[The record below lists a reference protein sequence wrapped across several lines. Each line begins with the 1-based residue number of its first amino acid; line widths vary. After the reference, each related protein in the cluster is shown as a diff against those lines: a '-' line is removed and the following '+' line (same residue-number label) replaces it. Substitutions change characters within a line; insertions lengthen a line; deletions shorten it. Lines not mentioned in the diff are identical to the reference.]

1 MQKLS
6 RTLLFLAAGLG
17 ISIFVCIAIWLLG
30 LFFVGIPLA
39 GDAIGEPAPD
49 IDPLQETIIS
59 IFLAGNLGALRT
71 PVGDA
76 AQDMEF
82 VVEEGESARD
92 VVGKLK
98 EHGFI
103 QNDLLFLLYL
113 RYRGLDRGIEAGIYN
128 LPGGLTIPE
137 LAEVL
142 QSARSSSSAVT
153 IPEGWRR
160 EQIGESLS
168 LFINLSPDE
177 FIALTSQPIPG
188 FSFSSEIPPN
198 ATLEGFLFPDTYQIT
213 PDDIT
218 LDLVLLMMANFDNQV
233 TPNVRLAF
241 ANQGLSLFQAGTLA
255 SIVER
260 EAVVPDERPI
270 IASVFLNRLSAGMN
284 LDADPTVQYALGKP
298 QDDNW
303 WKAPLFFEDL
313 EIDSPYNTY
322 RYLGLPPGPI
332 ANPGLDSLLAVAHP
346 DTTPYLYFR
355 ATCDGSGEHLFAE
368 TFEGHLQN
376 ACE

>member
-1 MQKLS
+1 M
-6 RTLLFLAAGLG
+6 
-17 ISIFVCIAIWLLG
+17 
-30 LFFVGIPLA
+30 
-39 GDAIGEPAPD
+39 
-49 IDPLQETIIS
+49 
-59 IFLAGNLGALRT
+59 
-71 PVGDA
+71 
-76 AQDMEF
+76 
-82 VVEEGESARD
+82 
-92 VVGKLK
+92 
-98 EHGFI
+98 
-103 QNDLLFLLYL
+103 
-113 RYRGLDRGIEAGIYN
+113 
-128 LPGGLTIPE
+128 TIPE

-142 QSARSSSSAVT
+142 QSARASSSAVT

-168 LFINLSPDE
+168 SFVNLSPDE
-177 FIALTSQPIPG
+177 FFALTAQPIPG

-233 TPNVRLAF
+233 TPDARLAF
-241 ANQGLSLFQAGTLA
+241 SNQGLSLFQAVTLA

-322 RYLGLPPGPI
+322 RYPGLPPGPI

-355 ATCDGSGEHLFAE
+355 AACDGSGEHLFAE

>member
-17 ISIFVCIAIWLLG
+17 IAILVCIAIWLLG
-30 LFFVGIPLA
+30 LFFVGIPMA

-49 IDPLQETIIS
+49 IDPLQETLIS
-59 IFLAGNLGALRT
+59 IYLAGNLGALRT

-76 AQDMEF
+76 AQEMEF
-82 VVEEGESARD
+82 VVEEGESAQD

-98 EHGFI
+98 QHGFI

-142 QSARSSSSAVT
+142 QSARASSSAVT

-168 LFINLSPDE
+168 SLSNLSPDE
-177 FIALTSQPIPG
+177 FINLTSQPIPG
-188 FSFSSEIPPN
+188 FSFSSEIPPD
-198 ATLEGFLFPDTYQIT
+198 ATLEGFLFPDTYQIS

-218 LDLVLLMMANFDNQV
+218 LDLVLLMMANFDNQIS
-233 TPNVRLAF
+233 PDERLAF
-241 ANQGLSLFQAGTLA
+241 SNQGLSLFQAVTLA

-270 IASVFLNRLSAGMN
+270 IASVFLNRLSSGMN
-284 LDADPTVQYALGKP
+284 LDADPTVQYALGN
-298 QDDNW
+298 QESW

-322 RYLGLPPGPI
+322 RYPGLPPGPI
-332 ANPGLDSLLAVAHP
+332 ANPGLDSMLAVAHP
-346 DTTPYLYFR
+346 ATTPYLYFR
-355 ATCDGSGEHLFAE
+355 AACDGSGEHLFAE

>member
-6 RTLLFLAAGLG
+6 KTLLFLVAGLG
-17 ISIFVCIAIWLLG
+17 IAILVCIAIWLLG
-30 LFFVGIPLA
+30 LFFVGIPMA

-49 IDPLQETIIS
+49 IDPLQETLIS
-59 IFLAGNLGALRT
+59 LYLAGNLGALRT
-71 PVGDA
+71 PVGDV

-82 VVEEGESARD
+82 VVDEGESARD

-98 EHGFI
+98 QQGFI

-142 QSARSSSSAVT
+142 QSARASSSAVT

-168 LFINLSPDE
+168 SFVNLSPDE
-177 FIALTSQPIPG
+177 FFALTAEPIPG
-188 FSFSSEIPPN
+188 FSFSSEIPPD

-233 TPNVRLAF
+233 TPDMRQAF
-241 ANQGLSLFQAGTLA
+241 STQGLSLFQAVTLA

-270 IASVFLNRLSAGMN
+270 IASVFLNRLHVGMN
-284 LDADPTVQYALGKP
+284 LDADPTVQYALGK
-298 QDDNW
+298 QDNW

-322 RYLGLPPGPI
+322 RYPGLPLGPI
-332 ANPGLDSLLAVAHP
+332 ANPGLDSLLAVAYP

-355 ATCDGSGEHLFAE
+355 AACDGSGEHLFAE